1 MKRAK
6 QWAWAAV
13 AACLVATLAVLAY
26 VWQSSGVGPFDEK
39 GTDPLGGAPLVL
51 RWREGTSQQYAVRM
65 DSSFRMNTTGAG
77 AAQAGQSIAVQLDG
91 ILEFRTLEV
100 EPSQALVGMQLS
112 SVALRV
118 SGASDAATNQALG
131 MPFRVRFA
139 PSGLPSAFEFPAG
152 LSQEHRGVIEN
163 LVRAFQVVVR
173 SGPNWTAQEPN
184 LTGIYEAAYART
196 GPSQLEKTKQR
207 FVAPPTAPTD
217 TLPEIASKESIRIDA
232 GRDWIAA
239 MTVDETVRSGDST
252 GLAVDIANHASIELR
267 PGPVTHTAAALE
279 AWRFAASAAPEPG
292 AGAQVPTPPLSR
304 AQAEKQI
311 QADLAALNSAR
322 EGRHVWI
329 HRLRDLIRSD
339 GELPF
344 ALLAAMRKQELND
357 RTRADLYLVLEL
369 AGSPQSQAA
378 LRSVIDGDGWTT
390 TDGQRAVIA
399 LGGMAAPTTETIAAL
414 WKLARGAD
422 ANSGR
427 SELAG
432 TATLALG
439 SLGQHLITAKD
450 DRYPS
455 LRSDLLSG
463 ALAGA
468 DARQRVDYVHA
479 LGNTGDVSLAREIVP
494 LLDDAEPAVRGA
506 TAQSLGRLG
515 ADVTADQLL
524 ARLNQE
530 KVGVVR
536 GAIAEAL
543 VSWTSPTPAAVASI
557 RAGIR
562 GEREESARLAMAQIL
577 GKSLAT
583 YPQNREVLQALL
595 RSEPSERIRRQV
607 AELLAAGR

>member
-1 MKRAK
+1 M
-6 QWAWAAV
+6 
-13 AACLVATLAVLAY
+13 LGY
-26 VWQSSGVGPFDEK
+26 VWRPSGVGAFDEK
-39 GTDPLGGAPLVL
+39 SADSPGGAPLML
-51 RWREGTSQQYAVRM
+51 RWRKGTTQQYAVRM

-77 AAQAGQSIAVQLDG
+77 ASKAGQSIAVQLDG

-112 SVALRV
+112 SVTLRV
-118 SGASDAATNQALG
+118 SGVSDTATNQALG

-139 PSGLPSAFEFPAG
+139 SSGLPSAFEFPAG

-173 SGPNWTAQEPN
+173 SGPDWTAQEPS
-184 LTGIYEAAYART
+184 LTGVYEAAYVRS
-196 GPSQLEKTKQR
+196 GPSRLEKTKQR
-207 FVAPPTAPTD
+207 FVARATAPAD
-217 TLPEIASKESIRIDA
+217 TVPEIASKESIRMDA
-232 GRDWIAA
+232 ARDWIAA

-252 GLAVDIANHASIELR
+252 GLAVDITNHATIELR
-267 PGPVTHTAAALE
+267 PESVTHTVAALE
-279 AWRFAASAAPEPG
+279 AWRFTASAAPQPG
-292 AGAQVPTPPLSR
+292 ADAQVSVPPLSR
-304 AQAEKQI
+304 AQAELQI
-311 QADLAALNSAR
+311 RADLSALNAAR

-339 GELPF
+339 GRLPS
-344 ALLAAMRKQELND
+344 ALLEAMRTQELND

-378 LRSVIDGDGWTT
+378 LRSVIDGNGWTR
-390 TDGQRAVIA
+390 TDAQRAVIA

-414 WKLARGAD
+414 WNLSRGAN
-422 ANSGR
+422 ANSGG

-439 SLGQHLITAKD
+439 SLGQHLITARD

-468 DARQRVDYVHA
+468 DARQRVDFVHA
-479 LGNTGDVSLAREIVP
+479 LGNTGDVSLASEIVP

-515 ADVTADQLL
+515 ADLTADQLL

-536 GAIAEAL
+536 GALADAL
-543 VSWTSPTPAAVASI
+543 VSWTSPTPAAMASI
-557 RAGIR
+557 RAEIR
-562 GEREESARLAMAQIL
+562 REREESARFAMAQIL

-583 YPQNREVLQALL
+583 YPENREVLQALL

-607 AELLAAGR
+607 AERLAAGP